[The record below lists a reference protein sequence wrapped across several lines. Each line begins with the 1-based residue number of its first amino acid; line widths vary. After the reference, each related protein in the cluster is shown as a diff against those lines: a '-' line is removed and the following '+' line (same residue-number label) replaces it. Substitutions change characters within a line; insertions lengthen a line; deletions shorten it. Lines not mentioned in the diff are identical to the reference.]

1 MSVKGR
7 AERTLFFLDFYYYDD
22 DDDDGGR
29 EKRDTLDDTRS
40 GAFPRIFSRVVD
52 IFPGV
57 SSSTS
62 TSSCIM
68 NTYRQSMMI
77 CAKFS
82 PLSLVFLSLSEP
94 GASFCYVFF
103 FRERLTKG
111 AYYYCNPRV
120 QPTAFLMRTSLKAT
134 ITIF

>member
-1 MSVKGR
+1 MTTMTTAGERKGTHSTTHAR
-7 AERTLFFLDFYYYDD
+7 ARFLVFF
-22 DDDDGGR
+22 
-29 EKRDTLDDTRS
+29 
-40 GAFPRIFSRVVD
+40 PRVVD

-103 FRERLTKG
+103 FSGTPYKRGLFLLQPACTANSVSDAHFFKSN
-111 AYYYCNPRV
+111 YYYILV
-120 QPTAFLMRTSLKAT
+120 YSYWFLPFSV
-134 ITIF
+134 